1 MANPP
6 PPYENIT
13 GISRTVMKDNA
24 QESIANYNGN
34 ARPGEIVVNLLNNDV
49 YIGNTN
55 GNLNLLV
62 IGGGS
67 GNSEPAG
74 PVGAIQYN
82 SGGNLFGGTANVTVS
97 GAGISVVGNVTAGN
111 IVANTIVSN
120 GTGNVYVTGNLLPS
134 AGTLNL
140 GLPTVPWQDAYFGP
154 QSITILDS
162 TGNIGNAVVIE
173 NITANITIGT
183 TGFTINRFGTTDA
196 VFRIEALT
204 GQIFSN
210 AETII
215 ANVTNSANSA
225 SGSLQ
230 TAGGA
235 GIAKNLYVGNN
246 IVATGNITGSNLT
259 ISGISNL
266 SSNANVKITGGTVGQ
281 ALTTDGT
288 GNLSWTTQGSGN
300 VATARGQFWSNV
312 TQTVASANT
321 EYRFSFNNYD
331 ANSNVVLG
339 SGASNSRIIINQT
352 GIYNIQFSAQIDKG
366 ISGGSSASAYIWFKK
381 NGTALPHTAGFF
393 TLDNTIQAV
402 QSWNILANVTTAG
415 DYYELAYAASST
427 TFSFPTLAGNVAI
440 GYPASPSIIVTVTP
454 VSS

>member
-1 MANPP
+1 MASPP

-24 QESIANYNGN
+24 QVTIENYNGN
-34 ARPGEIVVNLLNNDV
+34 ARPGEIVVDQLNNNV

-97 GAGISVVGNVTAGN
+97 GTGVSVVGNVTAGN

-120 GTGNVYVTGNLLPS
+120 GTGNIYITGNLLPS
-134 AGTLNL
+134 VGTLNL

-154 QSITILDS
+154 QSITILDA
-162 TGNIGNAVVIE
+162 TGNIGNSVVIE
-173 NITANITIGT
+173 NIAANIVIGT
-183 TGFTINRFGTTDA
+183 TGFTINEFGTSNPI
-196 VFRIEALT
+196 FRIEALT
-204 GQIFSN
+204 GQLFSN
-210 AETII
+210 AKTII
-215 ANVTNSANSA
+215 QNTTNADNTFNQGA
-225 SGSLQ
+225 LQVKGGGSVV
-230 TAGGA
+230 
-235 GIAKNLYVGNN
+235 KDFYVGGN
-246 IVATGNITGSNLT
+246 IYGTGNITGGNLT
-259 ISGISNL
+259 ISGTSNL
-266 SSNANVKITGGTVGQ
+266 GSNANVKITGGSNGQ
-281 ALTTDGT
+281 SLTTDGA

-352 GIYNIQFSAQIDKG
+352 GIYNIQFSAQIDKTG
-366 ISGGSSASAYIWFKK
+366 SGSNSTAYIWFKR
-381 NGTALPHTAGFF
+381 NGIAVPSSAGFF

-402 QSWNILANVTTAG
+402 QTWNILANVTTAG
-415 DYYELAYAASST
+415 DYYEIAYAGSST
-427 TFSFPTLAGNVAI
+427 NFDFPTLPGNVTV

-454 VSS
+454 VGS